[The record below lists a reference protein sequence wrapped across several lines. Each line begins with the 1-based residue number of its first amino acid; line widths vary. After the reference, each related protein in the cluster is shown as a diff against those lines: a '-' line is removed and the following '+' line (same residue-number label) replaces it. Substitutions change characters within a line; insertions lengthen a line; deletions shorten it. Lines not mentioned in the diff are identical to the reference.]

1 MKKLVAGLLTA
12 VALLAMSACG
22 ADQKNTAQTSSS
34 TKESAE
40 VSSGASEQVY
50 TDPKEMKE
58 SYDVVIIGAGGAG
71 WQQLSKQKMLG

>member
-34 TKESAE
+34 TK
-40 VSSGASEQVY
+40 
-50 TDPKEMKE
+50 
-58 SYDVVIIGAGGAG
+58 
-71 WQQLSKQKMLG
+71 